1 MSLIKEDRR
10 ALSLKVLPISQP
22 IGDFFIGVLPSDQ
35 LCEITDFDVR
45 RLVGE
50 RGFETYLGIQR
61 PLDSKR
67 VKQIQ
72 QYVQTKD
79 ACFPAGVILSVASR
93 CASYNEADGS
103 LELHNFFDEEN
114 PGEDVHYRAIAKVI
128 DGQHRIEGLKR
139 YVGPI
144 FQVGVS
150 IFIGIDVAEEGYV
163 FSTVNLAQTKVNRS
177 LATDLYELA
186 TTDSP
191 QKLCHNVAVTLDEEE
206 GSPFYHRIKRLGVAT
221 QGRFDETL
229 TQATVYDMLMP
240 YLSKDPVKDRDLYLR
255 GKKAEKASS
264 LESRK
269 LIFRNMFIEGQELE
283 IVDIIWN
290 YFDAVRL
297 CWPEAWNSNRRGNIL
312 NKTNGFRALM
322 RFLRL
327 AYLAVVQKIGDVP
340 TAEQFKRIF
349 DRMDLNPDEFNSELY
364 LPGTGGE
371 AHLFRVFKEAS
382 GLEALAKS

>member
-1 MSLIKEDRR
+1 MSVIKEDPR
-10 ALSLKVLPISQP
+10 SLKFEVLRIKQP
-22 IGDFFIGVLPSDQ
+22 IGSFFIGVLPSAQ

-61 PLDSKR
+61 PLDKKR

-72 QYVQTKD
+72 QYVETKD
-79 ACFPAGVILSVASR
+79 ACFPAGVILSVATR
-93 CASYNEADGS
+93 CASYNEADRT
-103 LELHNFFDEEN
+103 LELHNYFGADETA
-114 PGEDVHYRAIAKVI
+114 EDVPYRAIAKVI
-128 DGQHRIEGLKR
+128 DGQHRIEGLKNFA
-139 YVGPI
+139 GPG

-150 IFIGIDVAEEGYV
+150 IFIGIDVAEEGYI

-186 TTDSP
+186 VTNSP
-191 QKLCHNVAVTLDEEE
+191 QKLCHNTAVTLDEEKD
-206 GSPFYHRIKRLGVAT
+206 SPFYHRIKRLGVAT
-221 QGRFDETL
+221 EGRFDETI

-255 GKKAEKASS
+255 GKTPQRAASM
-264 LESRK
+264 ESRK
-269 LIFRNMFIEGQELE
+269 LIFRNMFIDGKQLE
-283 IVDIIWN
+283 IVDVLWN

-297 CWPEAWNSNRRGNIL
+297 RWPDAWNSNRRGMIL

-322 RFLRL
+322 RFLRI
-327 AYLAVVQKIGDVP
+327 AYIATIQQIGDVP
-340 TAEQFKRIF
+340 STEQFKRIF
-349 DRMDLNPDEFNSELY
+349 DRMELDQEEFNSELY

-371 AHLFRVFKEAS
+371 AHLYKVFKEAS
-382 GLEALAKS
+382 GLESLAR